1 MWMNL
6 IGNARRS
13 PTRGSRARS
22 PGSRRACRGQSPS
35 LHQLVDDRQS
45 GEPRQLYGVS
55 GDQQADSRRQP
66 LFPRRSTFTA
76 AISVRRSDSPV
87 INSAFGGQAGRSVAT
102 ATSRSDLV
110 ASPAG
115 AVSIRASLRPSSRIF
130 SSSAMIETHPRW
142 WSGAKAW
149 CLQHQPR
156 PAYSTKLFT
165 CSGQPR
171 SVCRWPRRRG
181 SGSGG
186 RLWRDTPSSISP
198 LPASV

>member
-1 MWMNL
+1 MKAGEILCRTARIAQLDDAVADKQARHQQSCERQQKGSAAPFRIWLMWMNL

-55 GDQQADSRRQP
+55 GDQQADSGRQP

-87 INSAFGGQAGRSVAT
+87 INSAFGGQAGRAWRQQPRDRIWLR
-102 ATSRSDLV
+102 ALPAPSRSGRV
-110 ASPAG
+110 
-115 AVSIRASLRPSSRIF
+115 
-130 SSSAMIETHPRW
+130 
-142 WSGAKAW
+142 
-149 CLQHQPR
+149 
-156 PAYSTKLFT
+156 
-165 CSGQPR
+165 SGQVPGYF
-171 SVCRWPRRRG
+171 RRQ
-181 SGSGG
+181 
-186 RLWRDTPSSISP
+186 P
-198 LPASV
+198 